1 MIAVRVALAAL
12 VLTPAVLPAQSA
24 EAVIDGR
31 MHHLRSGQVREWAS
45 FPVTAEGPALVV
57 AFTARTTTGGERTL
71 RLRHRDLKQAW
82 RVLMNGTEIARL
94 PPDENDMITY
104 WSVPAGVVKEG
115 PNELRVAGPTGGAS
129 DDVMVGEIALLD
141 RSRTAALSEG
151 RLSVSVT
158 DKASGRALPSRV
170 TFTDERG
177 VLITSGSTSDGH
189 SAVRPGVVYT
199 GTGQIDI
206 ALPAGRYVVYAGR
219 GFEYGIASARVTVTA
234 GRTATRALAISRE
247 VDTSGWAAM
256 DTHIHTV
263 THARHGDAAIEEQMQ
278 AIAGEGIEL
287 PVSTEHNL
295 RIDFDRPAVAAGVR
309 QHFTPLVGSEV
320 TTGAGHFNVW
330 PLLPTG
336 PAVNERASD
345 WTALAATISAVA
357 GDPVVILNHGRDLH
371 AKFRPLDPIRHV
383 GLTGERLD
391 GATLP
396 ANAMEVVNSG
406 AVLTDALGLVED
418 WMGLLN
424 RGRSVVPVGASDSHD
439 VARHFVG
446 QARTYVAA
454 ADGDPGRINVDE
466 VTANVRRGRV
476 LVSYGLLTEARVAEA
491 GPGEIARPGAG
502 DLRVQVR
509 VQGPAWTRADRLA
522 VFANGV
528 LMRTERVRDTG
539 KAGPK
544 WEGEVRLGRPKGDV
558 VVVVVA
564 TGPGVT
570 MPYWPTASPY
580 QPTSIDFTPYVMGV
594 SGAVFVDVD
603 GSGKFESAFAQA
615 ERLVTGTADLADLA
629 RRLSGYDRAV
639 AAQAASLLRARD
651 PAGFRGAVQTLAG
664 SATPEVAAGLR
675 EYLVATD
682 PKVGA
687 NLLLER

>member
-1 MIAVRVALAAL
+1 MIAARVTLAAL
-12 VLTPAVLPAQSA
+12 LLTPAVLPAQSA
-24 EAVIDGR
+24 DVVIDGR
-31 MHHLRSGQVREWAS
+31 MHHLRSGQAREWAS

-57 AFTARTTTGGERTL
+57 AFVARTTGGERTL

-129 DDVMVGEIALLD
+129 DDVMVGEITLLD
-141 RSRTAALSEG
+141 RSRTVALSEG

-158 DKASGRALPSRV
+158 DKATGRALPSRV

-177 VLITSGSTSDGH
+177 VLIAGGSASDGH

-199 GTGQIDI
+199 STGRTEV

-234 GRTATRALAISRE
+234 GGTATRAFAISRE

-263 THARHGDAAIEEQMQ
+263 THARHGDAAIGEQMH

-295 RIDFDRPAVAAGVR
+295 RIDFDAPAVAAGVR

-336 PAVNERASD
+336 PAINERASD
-345 WTALAATISAVA
+345 WTALAATIAAAAS
-357 GDPVVILNHGRDLH
+357 DPVVILNHGRDLH
-371 AKFRPLDPIRHV
+371 GKFRPLDPIRHV
-383 GLTGERLD
+383 SLTGERLD
-391 GATLP
+391 DATLP

-406 AVLTDALGLVED
+406 AVMTDALGLVED

-424 RGRSVVPVGASDSHD
+424 RGRPVVPVGASDSHD

-454 ADGDPGRINVDE
+454 ADGDPGRISVDE
-466 VTANVRRGRV
+466 VTASVRRGRV

-502 DLRVQVR
+502 ELRVRVR

-528 LMRTERVRDTG
+528 LVRDLRVRDTG
-539 KAGPK
+539 SAGTK

-558 VVVVVA
+558 FVVA
-564 TGPGVT
+564 VASGPGVT
-570 MPYWPTASPY
+570 MPYWPMARPY
-580 QPTSIDFTPYVMGV
+580 QPTSIEFTPYVLGI

-603 GSGKFESAFAQA
+603 GSGQFESAFAQA
-615 ERLVTGTADLADLA
+615 ERLVTGATDLADLA

-651 PAGFRGAVQTLAG
+651 PAGFGAAVQTLLDG
-664 SATPEVAAGLR
+664 ATPEVAAGLR
-675 EYLVATD
+675 EYSRAAD

-687 NLLLER
+687 NLY

>member
-1 MIAVRVALAAL
+1 MIAARVALAAFL
-12 VLTPAVLPAQSA
+12 LTPAVLPAQSA
-24 EAVIDGR
+24 DVVIDGR

-57 AFTARTTTGGERTL
+57 AFAARTTGGERTL

-104 WSVPAGVVKEG
+104 WSVPAGVVKDG

-141 RSRTAALSEG
+141 RSRTVALSEG

-158 DKASGRALPSRV
+158 DKTSGRALPSRV

-177 VLITSGSTSDGH
+177 VLMASGSASGEH

-199 GTGQIDI
+199 STGRTEI

-219 GFEYGIASARVTVTA
+219 GFEYGIASARVTITA
-234 GRTATRALAISRE
+234 GGAATRALAISRE
-247 VDTSGWAAM
+247 VDTAGWAAM
-256 DTHIHTV
+256 DTHIHSF
-263 THARHGDAAIEEQMQ
+263 THARHGDAAIEEQMH

-295 RIDFDRPAVAAGVR
+295 RIDFDAPAVAAGVR

-336 PAVNERASD
+336 PAINERASD

-371 AKFRPLDPIRHV
+371 GKFRPLDPIRHV
-383 GLTGERLD
+383 SLTGERLD

-424 RGRSVVPVGASDSHD
+424 RGRPVVPVGASDSHD

-502 DLRVQVR
+502 ELRVQVR

-528 LMRTERVRDTG
+528 LMRTEPVRDTG
-539 KAGPK
+539 KAGLK

-558 VVVVVA
+558 VVVAVA

-570 MPYWPTASPY
+570 MPYWPTAAPY
-580 QPTSIDFTPYVMGV
+580 QPTSIDFTPYVLGV

-615 ERLVTGTADLADLA
+615 ERLVTGAANLADLA

-639 AAQAASLLRARD
+639 GAQAASLLRARD
-651 PAGFRGAVQTLAG
+651 PAGFRGAMQTLVK
-664 SATPEVAAGLR
+664 SATPEVAAGFR
-675 EYLVATD
+675 EYLRATD

-687 NLLLER
+687 NLY